1 MRLAFC
7 FISNNNTNL
16 MHLYYHF
23 NYRMAV
29 PPYIIDSYT
38 MNVLINPPLSYHNVK
53 MDRWNVKWKCYESFA
68 AIDYFSIR
76 QDSLEMAGNADLI
89 FVGDDDFKFNEGSS
103 EAINECCL
111 YMERNKDC
119 GAILLGANWGEE
131 GKLHENEVYITNK
144 GHLNTNRGII
154 LRNRDRLRLMNN
166 GFHALGAMEDS
177 VISFTC
183 LLDGYYIARRLHV
196 PINHIVER
204 NSLFPGNIN
213 QNYDLDFV
221 RKRGIWSKVV
231 KTLGSWEDQNI
242 WPMGIW
248 QHYRQMAMVNG
259 FLLTYDIDGTI
270 II

>member
-38 MNVLINPPLSYHNVK
+38 MNVLINPPLNYHNVK

-196 PINHIVER
+196 PIEHIVER
-204 NSLFPGNIN
+204 NSLFPGNTN

>member
-196 PINHIVER
+196 PIEHIVER
-204 NSLFPGNIN
+204 NTLS
-213 QNYDLDFV
+213 YDHDNADYNL
-221 RKRGIWSKVV
+221 KYLKAKGIWSKIN
-231 KTLGSWEDQNI
+231 KLIGPWKDQNI
-242 WPMGIW
+242 WPKGIW
-248 QHYRQMAMVNG
+248 PYYRQMAMLNG
-259 FLLTYDIDGTI
+259 FIPKYDVDGSLM
-270 II
+270 